1 MMKKSRNRKFKRRV
15 WSNQKGSGVPLSVVM
30 VCVVLLLFCLISEYI
45 RLQIIVSGVR
55 DAVEDAVISVVNDNY
70 AGVYHGVREGYSGGY
85 LPYGDGDWE
94 ETLDEGDVYGHIAE
108 TLGLQRNGGKYVKYL
123 GGSRNRLEYAID
135 RLSVSYP
142 ECSAGSV

>member
-15 WSNQKGSGVPLSVVM
+15 WSNQKGSGVPLSVAV

-85 LPYGDGDWE
+85 LPYGDGAWE
-94 ETLDEGDVYGHIAE
+94 ETLNEGDVY
-108 TLGLQRNGGKYVKYL
+108 
-123 GGSRNRLEYAID
+123 
-135 RLSVSYP
+135 
-142 ECSAGSV
+142 